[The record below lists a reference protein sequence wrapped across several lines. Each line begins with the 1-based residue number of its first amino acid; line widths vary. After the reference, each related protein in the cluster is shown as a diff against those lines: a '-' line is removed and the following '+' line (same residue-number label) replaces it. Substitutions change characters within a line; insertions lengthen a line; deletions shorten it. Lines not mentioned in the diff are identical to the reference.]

1 MEKIKAEF
9 KPRIVDN
16 KCIFYLEGTTEK
28 KNLYNVSVNVV
39 DVNDGIYT
47 MTSSGSYVHYNCKD
61 SNLVKPA
68 TNAFSISFWIK
79 KKRPSGY
86 PYEEFGFDLGYG
98 LNFGIGND
106 TSQLYTANSLYID
119 DNATSASNSKK
130 IEEINPTVDQNDWIF
145 HTICRDET
153 NRLYFSMNGKQYAL
167 KHTSGVENTGF
178 MNNGLS
184 NLYDMSRISLG
195 DVGGGY
201 SFIGSIDQVIIHKDV
216 CLYTENFSITP
227 IIPLIKLY

>member
-9 KPRIVDN
+9 KPKIVES

-28 KNLYNVSVNVV
+28 KNLYNVSVNAV

-47 MTSSGSYVHYNCKD
+47 MTSNGSYVHYNCKD
-61 SNLVKPA
+61 SNIVKPT

-98 LNFGIGND
+98 LNFGISND
-106 TSQLYTANSLYID
+106 TNQMYTTNVLYVDDGTIAATNSR
-119 DNATSASNSKK
+119 K
-130 IEEINPTVDQNDWIF
+130 IEEINPTVDQNDWILY
-145 HTICRDET
+145 TICRDK
-153 NRLYFSMNGKQYAL
+153 NNKLYFSMNGRQYIL
-167 KHTSGVENTGF
+167 KASSGVENTGF
-178 MNNGLS
+178 MNGGLS
-184 NLYDMSRISLG
+184 NLYDMSRIV
-195 DVGGGY
+195 VGGVDGGY